1 MEVIFNG
8 RFSATLTP
16 TTNMRAPK
24 KLGNILR
31 FLRKSGVVPLQY
43 DRESNP
49 CHATHG
55 CSHELLF
62 SLRKLPPFPV
72 LGQSLP
78 AASSF
83 GVAYLIKMLLR
94 RVLLF
99 LSSLPLIR
107 LV

>member
-1 MEVIFNG
+1 MEVSFNG
-8 RFSATLTP
+8 RFSATPTP

-24 KLGNILR
+24 ILGDNLR

-62 SLRKLPPFPV
+62 SLRKLPPF
-72 LGQSLP
+72 LSLAVS

-83 GVAYLIKMLLR
+83 VVVDLIKMLLR

-99 LSSLPLIR
+99 LSSLLLIR